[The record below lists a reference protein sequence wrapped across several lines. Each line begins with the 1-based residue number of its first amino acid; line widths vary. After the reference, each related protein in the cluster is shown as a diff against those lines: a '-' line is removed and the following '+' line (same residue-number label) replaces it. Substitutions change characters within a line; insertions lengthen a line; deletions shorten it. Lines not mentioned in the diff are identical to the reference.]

1 MLDLLIKNVL
11 IADGS
16 KKKAFIGDI
25 GILNGMIESVG
36 PIVEAPACRK
46 INAGGKIAAP
56 GFIDMHSHADL
67 AVLNDPS
74 GRIKLQQGVTTEIF
88 GNCGFSAAPVSE
100 NTIEL
105 LKAYSDPIMGS
116 LNGNWSWKGY
126 DEYAALLKRGT
137 FGHNIG
143 GFVGN
148 GALRVAVKGFD
159 ASPMTQ
165 HESDLIN
172 GLLEEALQEGAL
184 GLSMGL
190 MYAPENYFSR
200 AELISIC
207 KVLKKY
213 NAILTV
219 HMRGEGNNILKSI
232 NEVIQISN
240 EAEVPLHISHF
251 KAAGK
256 GNWNIK
262 CEQAIELIEKAR
274 SNRRD
279 ITCDVYPYTAGSSI
293 LASLL
298 PPWCMEGGIQK
309 AIERIMNPKTR
320 RKILNDLYHESD
332 SWDNLVLSTGWE
344 AVSVC
349 SAQSEKNK
357 VFIGKNIADIA
368 SLRGE
373 SPEDC
378 ALNLLAEESGNVG
391 IVFFHM
397 SEQDMIKIMQLDYSI
412 IISDSLY
419 SQSGIP
425 HPRLYS
431 TFPRLFARY
440 VRDKKVLGLEEAVRK
455 VTSMPAERIGLKNR
469 GYLKKG
475 YTADITVFDLENMQ
489 EHSTYMTPDRAPEGI
504 EHIIVG
510 GEIAFENGKLTG
522 IKNGSYLERYQ
533 CRR

>member
-16 KKKAFIGDI
+16 KKKAHIGDI
-25 GILNGMIESVG
+25 GIRNGLIETVG
-36 PIVEAPACRK
+36 HIMETSAHRI
-46 INAGGKIAAP
+46 INGDGKIAAP

-67 AVLNDPS
+67 AVLNDSS

-100 NTIEL
+100 DTVEL
-105 LKAYSDPIMGS
+105 LKAYSDPIMGR
-116 LNGNWSWKGY
+116 LNGKWNWKSYG
-126 DEYAALLKRGT
+126 EYATLLKRGT
-137 FGHNIG
+137 FGHNVG

-159 ASPMTQ
+159 AGPMTQ
-165 HESDLIN
+165 HESDLLN
-172 GLLEEALQEGAL
+172 GLLEDALQAGAL

-190 MYAPENYFSR
+190 MYVPENYFSM

-213 NAILTV
+213 NSILAV
-219 HMRGEGNNILKSI
+219 HMRGEGNNLLKSI
-232 NEVIQISN
+232 NEVIQISS

-256 GNWNIK
+256 SNWDIK
-262 CEQAIELIEKAR
+262 CEQGIELIEKAR
-274 SNRRD
+274 LSGRD

-309 AIERIMNPKTR
+309 AVERIMNPTTR
-320 RKILNDLYHESD
+320 RKILDDLNHESD

-344 AVSVC
+344 AVTVC
-349 SAQSEKNK
+349 SAQTKVNK
-357 VFIGKNIADIA
+357 AFVGKSIADIA

-373 SPEDC
+373 SPEEC
-378 ALNLLAEESGNVG
+378 ALNLLVEESGNVG

-397 SEQDMIKIMQLDYSI
+397 SEQDVIKIMQLDYSI

-419 SQSGIP
+419 SQSGTP

-431 TFPRLFARY
+431 TFPRLLARY
-440 VRDKKVLGLEEAVRK
+440 VRDKKVLTLEDAVRK
-455 VTSMPAERIGLKNR
+455 VTSMPAERIGLRTR

-475 YTADITVFDLENMQ
+475 YTDDITIFDLENLQ
-489 EHSTYMTPDRAPEGI
+489 EHSTYITPDITPEGI

-510 GEIAFENGKLTG
+510 GEIALENGRLTG
-522 IKNGSYLERYQ
+522 IKNGRYLER
-533 CRR
+533 